1 MAQWLDRVNPN
12 LRLTVVIVL
21 AAIAIFG
28 PGYMAAQSY
37 DTEIISD
44 GARWAIVSGVLWKLM
59 GKPRITEDN

>member
-12 LRLTVVIVL
+12 LRLTVVVAL

-28 PGYMAAQSY
+28 PGYIAAQSY

-44 GARWAIVSGVLWKLM
+44 GVGWAIVSGLLWKLM
-59 GKPRITEDN
+59 DKSHKPEDN